1 MAIRSTWSLHRDIGL
16 VLTCVES
23 ESYMHGLKF
32 IALRLCPFVTELM
45 LWCRFLTL
53 IMCSAIINLSERGL
67 ATLDYS
73 YETATAIILD
83 KNDIRD
89 INTISFMTNVQQ
101 LSIANNL
108 LKDMYGL
115 ENFTHIT
122 ILNLAYNEI
131 SRIEHLG
138 SLTHL
143 TWLNLCGNRIKKIAK
158 LSHNLAL
165 KHLDLSENEIERLG
179 DLSNLLKLKTLLLH
193 CNRIASLK
201 RAEKFLPHS
210 LCILSLAEN
219 DIPTLTEFK
228 SLVHCGSLLQLSI
241 QGNLCAFNQY
251 PFVWSFLVIINLV
264 GFNYHIKQSHDSADR
279 ATPRDVSAVPEELCS
294 NAAPLQQMAPLCLL
308 LVAARLQDGCNGL
321 AVLRTLRRLPLS
333 PPLRAWLTRSTVLGA
348 PHILRSD
355 SIFVPIDSDVELEEA
370 EAEVTVQSPK
380 NVARIVSVDLP
391 VDCHLHSES
400 GPTRKPSSVSD
411 VEMKGSSS
419 MLPNHRLRFSRG
431 ALASLLHHRPC
442 ITEGPAINMMSE
454 KADHRSNEGAS
465 ETCSPLS
472 EHTFVVDPPF
482 ESTRSPEGLEA
493 KILALRR
500 QLEELRVLSANQ
512 ERERL
517 RQAGAIRRLAEEVRS
532 LKAWKASVLQRQ
544 EAYHP
549 AAGDSIHH
557 KFQSVAD
564 PDSAPQRVWS
574 VHTSSAS
581 PSLSTLVAINTSST
595 TNATANVSALTVCDV
610 EGQESEEDEEEE
622 ESPTDDSDDG
632 GDEVE
637 DFPEPR
643 ASSSDMNGTLLTAN
657 ISTDSLDTRRSRTST
672 PMGFGTLST
681 YLGNNCQLASES
693 ILLPTDANS
702 ST

>member
-1 MAIRSTWSLHRDIGL
+1 
-16 VLTCVES
+16 
-23 ESYMHGLKF
+23 
-32 IALRLCPFVTELM
+32 
-45 LWCRFLTL
+45 
-53 IMCSAIINLSERGL
+53 MCSTIINLSERGL
-67 ATLDYS
+67 ETLDYS

-101 LSIANNL
+101 
-108 LKDMYGL
+108 
-115 ENFTHIT
+115 
-122 ILNLAYNEI
+122 
-131 SRIEHLG
+131 
-138 SLTHL
+138 
-143 TWLNLCGNRIKKIAK
+143 
-158 LSHNLAL
+158 
-165 KHLDLSENEIERLG
+165 
-179 DLSNLLKLKTLLLH
+179 TLLLH

-201 RAEKFLPHS
+201 RAEEFLPHS

-219 DIPTLTEFK
+219 DIPTLTE

-241 QGNLCAFNQY
+241 RGNLCAFNQIPHSRSY
-251 PFVWSFLVIINLV
+251 ILALLPTLNFIDGNQPLQDERLLGEWIAKSGAVQRYNAEDEFTLIDFLRGLKLELPHQADPRFCRQSDATRRVGCSRGAVFKRSFTATNGTTLP
-264 GFNYHIKQSHDSADR
+264 
-279 ATPRDVSAVPEELCS
+279 TPRSSTPPRWLQRARSAQNITLT
-294 NAAPLQQMAPLCLL
+294 AA
-308 LVAARLQDGCNGL
+308 VAASTCMADSIHSSRNPKPSLQCQPQLSAASCN
-321 AVLRTLRRLPLS
+321 AIPTLTNPC
-333 PPLRAWLTRSTVLGA
+333 A
-348 PHILRSD
+348 PHILHSD
-355 SIFVPIDSDVELEEA
+355 SIFVPIDSAVGLGEA

-380 NVARIVSVDLP
+380 NVSQTVSVDLP
-391 VDCHLHSES
+391 ADSRLHSEF
-400 GPTRKPSSVSD
+400 GPTRCENMPVLTDTQGTHYSPQFLRSLTALSQKLESASSFNEETEGVAPKVRKPSPVSD
-411 VEMKGSSS
+411 VQMKGGSS
-419 MLPNHRLRFSRG
+419 MLLNHRLLFSRG

-454 KADHRSNEGAS
+454 KADHRSNGGAS

-482 ESTRSPEGLEA
+482 ESARSPEGLEA
-493 KILALRR
+493 RILALRR

-544 EAYHP
+544 DAHHP

-574 VHTSSAS
+574 VHTSSVS

-595 TNATANVSALTVCDV
+595 TNATANVGASTVCDV
-610 EGQESEEDEEEE
+610 EGQESEEDEGEE
-622 ESPTDDSDDG
+622 ESPTDDSDDV

-643 ASSSDMNGTLLTAN
+643 ASSLDMNGTLLTAN
-657 ISTDSLDTRRSRTST
+657 ISTDSLDTHRSRTST
-672 PMGFGTLST
+672 PMGFGTSST

>member
-1 MAIRSTWSLHRDIGL
+1 
-16 VLTCVES
+16 
-23 ESYMHGLKF
+23 
-32 IALRLCPFVTELM
+32 
-45 LWCRFLTL
+45 
-53 IMCSAIINLSERGL
+53 MCSAIINLSERGL

-101 LSIANNL
+101 
-108 LKDMYGL
+108 
-115 ENFTHIT
+115 
-122 ILNLAYNEI
+122 
-131 SRIEHLG
+131 
-138 SLTHL
+138 
-143 TWLNLCGNRIKKIAK
+143 
-158 LSHNLAL
+158 
-165 KHLDLSENEIERLG
+165 
-179 DLSNLLKLKTLLLH
+179 TLLLH

-219 DIPTLTEFK
+219 DIPTLTE

-241 QGNLCAFNQY
+241 QGNLCAFNQIPHSRSY
-251 PFVWSFLVIINLV
+251 ILALLPTLNFIDGNQPLQDERLLGEWIAKSGALPHQAEPRFCRQSDATRRV
-264 GFNYHIKQSHDSADR
+264 GCSRGAVFKRSSTATNGTTLP
-279 ATPRDVSAVPEELCS
+279 TPRSSTPPRWLQRARSAQNITS
-294 NAAPLQQMAPLCLL
+294 TAA
-308 LVAARLQDGCNGL
+308 VAASTCLADSIHSSRNPKPSLQCQPQLSAASCN
-321 AVLRTLRRLPLS
+321 AIPTLTNPC
-333 PPLRAWLTRSTVLGA
+333 A

-400 GPTRKPSSVSD
+400 GPTRCENMPVLTVTQGTHYSPQFLRSLTALSQKLESASSFNEETEGVASKVRKPSSVSD